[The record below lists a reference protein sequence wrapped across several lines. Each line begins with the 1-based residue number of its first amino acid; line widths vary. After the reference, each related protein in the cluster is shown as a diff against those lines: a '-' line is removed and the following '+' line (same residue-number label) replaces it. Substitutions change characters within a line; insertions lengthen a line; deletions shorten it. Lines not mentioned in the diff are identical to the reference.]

1 MRKAVLIVNPFATG
15 VSEESLSAVRAEL
28 ARHAEVEVLLT
39 ERPRHATELVE
50 SALRSECD
58 GVFVFSGDGG
68 FNEAVNG
75 ADGKVPFGFIPGGG
89 TSVLPRAL
97 GLSRDP
103 VETAHR
109 LGEALEQ
116 GRTRRISLGRVNGR
130 RFAFNAGVGGIDAET
145 VRRFNALGRDPSG
158 QRPGDA
164 RFALTLFGVLRDRR
178 FRYEPVVEL
187 NGVGPVAFAVVSN
200 CEIYTYVGPRA
211 MSLTPR
217 ARFEL
222 GLDALAPR
230 AVRPRDV
237 LRLGAYVAT
246 GKEWLRGSS
255 VEYVHDAD
263 RLELRSDVLVPLQA
277 DGEDLGDVQEVILE
291 CERSA
296 LSVLV

>member
-1 MRKAVLIVNPFATG
+1 MRKAVLIVNPFATA
-15 VSEESLSAVRAEL
+15 VTEASLEAVRAAL
-28 ARHAEVEVLLT
+28 ARHTEVDVLLT

-50 SALRSECD
+50 DALRAECD
-58 GVFVFSGDGG
+58 GIFVFSGDGG
-68 FNEAVNG
+68 FNEAING
-75 ADGKVPFGFIPGGG
+75 ADGEIPFGFIPGGG

-103 VETAHR
+103 VEAAHR
-109 LGEALEQ
+109 LGEALTA

-130 RFAFNAGVGGIDAET
+130 RFAFGAGIGIDAET

-178 FRYEPVVEL
+178 FRYEPAAEL
-187 NGVGPVAFAVVSN
+187 DGVGAVAFAIVSN
-200 CEIYTYVGPRA
+200 CEIFTYLGSRG
-211 MSLTPR
+211 MSLTPQ

-222 GLDALAPR
+222 GLDAVAPR

-237 LRLGAYVAT
+237 PRLFAYVAT
-246 GKEWLRGSS
+246 RRESVRGSN
-255 VEYVHDAD
+255 VEYLHDVD
-263 RLELRSDVLVPLQA
+263 RIALRSERPVPLQA
-277 DGEDLGDVQEVILE
+277 DGEDLGDEREVIFE